1 MVTGYI
7 IRRILQ
13 SLITVFIVTI
23 VSFGMMHLV
32 PTGLV
37 HALVGAR
44 DANNPQAIAQ
54 VTHELGLDKPLVEQ
68 YWIWLTHLLQGNF
81 GYDYTYNQSVGSLI
95 AGTLGQSM
103 YIVFLALILSVLIA
117 VPMGLIQA
125 TKRNTWVDHSF
136 TTFSFIGYSIP
147 TFFIGWL
154 LLDIFEDNLNWIPEG
169 SQIAS
174 FHDAFTQPVQLIL
187 PVFTLVFGQV
197 AGYSRYMRS
206 AILDQITQDYVR
218 TAVAKGANRRRV
230 LYRHVLR
237 NAMIPMVTLMG
248 LSLPGLVGGALLVEY
263 VFNIHG
269 IGLLTT
275 NAALQ
280 NDYGVTLAT
289 TLLAAVMTVIGS
301 LIADVSYAALDPRV
315 RLN

>member
-1 MVTGYI
+1 VTGYI

-23 VSFGMMHLV
+23 VSFGLMHLV

-44 DANNPQAIAQ
+44 QANNPAAVAQ
-54 VTHELGLDKPLVEQ
+54 VVQELGLNHPLVEQ
-68 YWIWLTHLLQGNF
+68 YWIWLTHLLHGNF

-103 YIVFLALILSVLIA
+103 YIVFLALFISVLIA

-125 TKRNTWVDHSF
+125 TRRNTWVDHSL

-147 TFFIGWL
+147 TFFIGWVL
-154 LLDIFEDNLNWIPEG
+154 LTVFEDNLGWIPEG
-169 SQIAS
+169 GQIAS

-218 TAVAKGANRRRV
+218 TAIAKGANRRRV

-289 TLLAAVMTVIGS
+289 TLLAAVMTVVGS
-301 LIADVSYAALDPRV
+301 LVADISYAALDPRV
-315 RLN
+315 RLD

>member
-1 MVTGYI
+1 MTGYI
-7 IRRILQ
+7 IRRVLQ
-13 SLITVFIVTI
+13 ALITVIIVTV
-23 VSFGMMHLV
+23 VSFGMMHMV

-68 YWIWLTHLLQGNF
+68 YWIWLTHLLHGDF

-103 YIVFLALILSVLIA
+103 YIVFLALVISVVIA

-125 TKRNTWVDHSF
+125 TRRNTWVDHGL

-147 TFFIGWL
+147 TFFIGWVL
-154 LLDIFEDNLNWIPEG
+154 LTVFEDNLGWIPEG

-218 TAVAKGANRRRV
+218 TAIAKGANRRRV

-280 NDYGVTLAT
+280 NDYGITLAT
-289 TLLAAVMTVIGS
+289 TLLVAVMTVVGS
-301 LIADVSYAALDPRV
+301 LVADISYAALDPRV
-315 RLN
+315 RLD

>member
-1 MVTGYI
+1 MTGYI
-7 IRRILQ
+7 IRRVLQ
-13 SLITVFIVTI
+13 ALVTVLIVTV
-23 VSFGMMHLV
+23 VSFGMMHMV

-68 YWIWLTHLLQGNF
+68 YWIWLTHLLHGDF

-103 YIVFLALILSVLIA
+103 YIVFLALVISVIIA

-125 TKRNTWVDHSF
+125 TRRNTWVDHSL

-147 TFFIGWL
+147 TFFIGWVL
-154 LLDIFEDNLNWIPEG
+154 LTVFEDNLGWIPEG

-174 FHDAFTQPVQLIL
+174 FHDAFSQPVELIL

-218 TAVAKGANRRRV
+218 TAVAKGATRTRV

-280 NDYGVTLAT
+280 NDYGITLAT
-289 TLLAAVMTVIGS
+289 TLLVAVMTVVGS
-301 LIADVSYAALDPRV
+301 LVADISYAALDPRV
-315 RLN
+315 RLD

>member
-1 MVTGYI
+1 MTGYI

-315 RLN
+315 RLD

>member
-1 MVTGYI
+1 VTGYI

-23 VSFGMMHLV
+23 VSFGLMHLV

-44 DANNPQAIAQ
+44 QANNPAAVAQ
-54 VTHELGLDKPLVEQ
+54 VVQELGLNHPLVEQ
-68 YWIWLTHLLQGNF
+68 YWIWLTHLLHGNF

-103 YIVFLALILSVLIA
+103 YIVFLALFFSVLIA

-125 TKRNTWVDHSF
+125 TRRNTWVDHSL

-147 TFFIGWL
+147 TFFIGWVL
-154 LLDIFEDNLNWIPEG
+154 LTVFEDNLGWIPEG
-169 SQIAS
+169 GQIAS
-174 FHDAFTQPVQLIL
+174 FHDAFTQPVELIL

-218 TAVAKGANRRRV
+218 TAIAKGANRRRV

-289 TLLAAVMTVIGS
+289 TLLAAVMTVVGS
-301 LIADVSYAALDPRV
+301 LVADISYAALDPRV
-315 RLN
+315 RLD

>member
-1 MVTGYI
+1 VVTGYI

-103 YIVFLALILSVLIA
+103 YIVFLALFISVLIA

-125 TKRNTWVDHSF
+125 TRRNTWVDHSF

-154 LLDIFEDNLNWIPEG
+154 LLDIFEDNLNWIPQG

-289 TLLAAVMTVIGS
+289 TLLAAVMTVVGS

>member
-1 MVTGYI
+1 MTGYI
-7 IRRILQ
+7 IRRVLQ
-13 SLITVFIVTI
+13 ALITVIIVTV
-23 VSFGMMHLV
+23 VSFGMMHMV

-68 YWIWLTHLLQGNF
+68 YWIWLTHLLHGDF

-103 YIVFLALILSVLIA
+103 YIVFLALVISVVIA

-125 TKRNTWVDHSF
+125 TRRNTWVDHGL

-147 TFFIGWL
+147 TFFIGWVL
-154 LLDIFEDNLNWIPEG
+154 LTVFEDNLGWIPEG

-218 TAVAKGANRRRV
+218 TAIAKGANRRRV

-289 TLLAAVMTVIGS
+289 TLLAAVMTVVGS
-301 LIADVSYAALDPRV
+301 LVADISYAALDPRV
-315 RLN
+315 RLD

>member
-1 MVTGYI
+1 VTGYI

-103 YIVFLALILSVLIA
+103 YIVFLALIISVIIA

-154 LLDIFEDNLNWIPEG
+154 LLDIFEDNLNWIPQG

>member
-1 MVTGYI
+1 VTGYI

-13 SLITVFIVTI
+13 ALVTIVIVTI
-23 VSFGMMHLV
+23 VSFGLMHLV

-44 DANNPQAIAQ
+44 QANNPLAIAQ
-54 VTHELGLDKPLVEQ
+54 VTQELGLNKPLVEQ
-68 YWIWLTHLLQGNF
+68 YLIWVGHLLHGDF

-103 YIVFLALILSVLIA
+103 YIVFLALVISMLIS

-125 TKRNTWVDHSF
+125 THRNSWIDHSF
-136 TTFSFIGYSIP
+136 TTFSFIGYSVP

-154 LLDIFEDNLNWIPEG
+154 LLDVFEDNLNWIPQG
-169 SQIAS
+169 NQIAS

-187 PVFTLVFGQV
+187 PVFTLVFGSV

-218 TAVAKGANRRRV
+218 TAIAKGATRRRV

-237 NAMIPMVTLMG
+237 NAMIPMVTLIG
-248 LSLPGLVGGALLVEY
+248 LSLPALVGGALLVEY

-289 TLLAAVMTVIGS
+289 TLLAAVVTVIGS
-301 LIADVSYAALDPRV
+301 LLADISYAALDPRV
-315 RLN
+315 RLD

>member
-1 MVTGYI
+1 VTGYI
-7 IRRILQ
+7 IRRVLQ
-13 SLITVFIVTI
+13 ALITVIIVTV
-23 VSFGMMHLV
+23 VSFGMMHMV

-68 YWIWLTHLLQGNF
+68 YWIWLTHLLHGDF

-103 YIVFLALILSVLIA
+103 YIVFLALVISVVIA

-125 TKRNTWVDHSF
+125 TRRNTWVDHGL

-147 TFFIGWL
+147 TFFIGWVL
-154 LLDIFEDNLNWIPEG
+154 LTVFEDNLGWIPEG

-218 TAVAKGANRRRV
+218 TAIAKGANRRRV

-280 NDYGVTLAT
+280 NDYGITLAT
-289 TLLAAVMTVIGS
+289 TLLVAVMTVVGS
-301 LIADVSYAALDPRV
+301 LVADISYAALDPRV
-315 RLN
+315 RLD

>member
-1 MVTGYI
+1 VTGYI

-23 VSFGMMHLV
+23 VSFGLMHLV
-32 PTGLV
+32 PTGIV

-44 DANNPQAIAQ
+44 QANNPAAVAQ
-54 VTHELGLDKPLVEQ
+54 VVQELGLNHPLVEQ
-68 YWIWLTHLLQGNF
+68 YWIWLVHLLHGNF

-103 YIVFLALILSVLIA
+103 YIVFLALFISVLIA

-125 TKRNTWVDHSF
+125 TRRNTWVDHSL

-147 TFFIGWL
+147 TFFIGWVL
-154 LLDIFEDNLNWIPEG
+154 LTVFEDNLGWIPEG
-169 SQIAS
+169 GQIAS

-218 TAVAKGANRRRV
+218 TAIAKGANRRRV

-289 TLLAAVMTVIGS
+289 TLLAAVMTVVGS
-301 LIADVSYAALDPRV
+301 LVADISYAALDPRV
-315 RLN
+315 RLD

>member
-1 MVTGYI
+1 VQQY
-7 IRRILQ
+7 
-13 SLITVFIVTI
+13 LIWV
-23 VSFGMMHLV
+23 GHLIH
-32 PTGLV
+32 G
-37 HALVGAR
+37 
-44 DANNPQAIAQ
+44 D
-54 VTHELGLDKPLVEQ
+54 
-68 YWIWLTHLLQGNF
+68 F

-103 YIVFLALILSVLIA
+103 YIVFLALVLSMLIA
-117 VPMGLIQA
+117 IPMGLIQA
-125 TKRNTWVDHSF
+125 THRNTWIDHAF
-136 TTFSFIGYSIP
+136 TTFSFVGYSVP

-154 LLDIFEDNLNWIPEG
+154 LLDVFEDNLGWIPQG
-169 SQIAS
+169 NQIAS

-187 PVFTLVFGQV
+187 PVFTLVFGSV

-218 TAVAKGANRRRV
+218 TAIAKGATRQRV

-237 NAMIPMVTLMG
+237 NAMIPMVTLVG
-248 LSLPGLVGGALLVEY
+248 LSLPALVGGALLVEY

-289 TLLAAVMTVIGS
+289 TLLAAVVTVIGS
-301 LIADVSYAALDPRV
+301 LVADISYAALDPRV
-315 RLN
+315 RLD

>member
-1 MVTGYI
+1 VVTGYI

>member
-1 MVTGYI
+1 VTGYI
-7 IRRILQ
+7 IRRVLQ
-13 SLITVFIVTI
+13 ALITVIIVTV
-23 VSFGMMHLV
+23 VSFGMMHMV

-68 YWIWLTHLLQGNF
+68 YWIWLTHLLHGDF

-103 YIVFLALILSVLIA
+103 YIVFLALVISVVIA

-125 TKRNTWVDHSF
+125 TRRNTWVDHGL

-147 TFFIGWL
+147 TFFIGWVL
-154 LLDIFEDNLNWIPEG
+154 LTVFEDNLGWIPEG

-218 TAVAKGANRRRV
+218 TAIAKGANRRRV

-289 TLLAAVMTVIGS
+289 TLLAAVMTVVGS
-301 LIADVSYAALDPRV
+301 LVADISYAALDPRV
-315 RLN
+315 RLD

>member
-1 MVTGYI
+1 VVTGYI

-103 YIVFLALILSVLIA
+103 YIVFLALFISVLIA

-154 LLDIFEDNLNWIPEG
+154 LLDIFEDNLNWIPQG

>member
-1 MVTGYI
+1 VVTGYI

-103 YIVFLALILSVLIA
+103 YIVFLALFISVLIA

-125 TKRNTWVDHSF
+125 TRRNTWVDHSF

-154 LLDIFEDNLNWIPEG
+154 LLDIFEDNLNWIPQG

>member
-103 YIVFLALILSVLIA
+103 YIVFLALIISVLIA